1 MAEVR
6 CLGLFFRVVC
16 LTVEERVKCV
26 FVGVHPLLFFTV
38 SQPANIL
45 LNSSG
50 EVKLSDFGV
59 IGKVDSTLG
68 NATTFTGS
76 SA

>member
-1 MAEVR
+1 MFVVLLCIVSYSF
-6 CLGLFFRVVC
+6 CL
-16 LTVEERVKCV
+16 
-26 FVGVHPLLFFTV
+26 
-38 SQPANIL
+38 QPANIL

-76 SA
+76 SACAVYFAFIFYLYSNFCFFKVT